1 MLSSIPTPKTSAIGI
16 GPFTIHFY
24 ALCIIAGV
32 AIAIWLGD
40 KRYRRFA
47 NISEESKGVV
57 ADVAIYA
64 VPAGIIGGRIYHVIT
79 SPAQYFGANGNPID
93 ALKIYEG
100 GLGIWGAISLGALA
114 AWFGFRKRA
123 KDLKLPRFTY
133 FLDALA
139 PGILLAQAIGRFGN
153 WFNGEL
159 FGRPFNGPWALEI
172 PVSNRPIGYLQF
184 ETFHPTFLYEAI
196 WCALVAALLIL
207 ITSKLKPG
215 QGFAIY
221 VALYCLGRIG
231 IESLRIDDANKVL
244 GLRLNLWTALI
255 IGITACVIAV
265 RLRNQERLISE
276 KTD

>member
-1 MLSSIPTPKTSAIGI
+1 MRSSIPTPSISAIGI

-24 ALCIIAGV
+24 ALCIILGV
-32 AIAIWLGD
+32 AVAIWLGN
-40 KRYRRFA
+40 KRYRAFA
-47 NISEESKGVV
+47 NFSEESSGVV

-79 SPAQYFGANGNPID
+79 SPAQYFGANGHPID
-93 ALKIYEG
+93 ALKIYQG
-100 GLGIWGAISLGALA
+100 GLGIWGAISLGALG
-114 AWFGFRKRA
+114 AWVGFRRRSNN
-123 KDLKLPRFTY
+123 LEIPNFRY

-159 FGRPFNGPWALEI
+159 FGRPFNGLWALRI
-172 PVSNRPIGYLQF
+172 PLADRPLGYLQY

-196 WCALVAALLIL
+196 WCTLIALLL
-207 ITSKLKPG
+207 IRQTAKLNPG

-221 VALYCLGRIG
+221 VALYCLGRFA
-231 IESLRIDDANKVL
+231 IEWLRIDDANKIL

-255 IGITACVIAV
+255 VGLAAGVIS
-265 RLRNQERLISE
+265 LRLIRQ
-276 KTD
+276 KLD